1 VLSSDSPIVTLT
13 LRGHLTRTSLQIE
26 LGRAES
32 ELRAGTSMIVDC
44 AAMDDYD
51 ADARTLF
58 VDWHREHRKQFG
70 SVAVITDKRLWH
82 MLVSAMS
89 LASGKRMR
97 AFNDLGEA
105 RSWLATSRQ

>member
-1 VLSSDSPIVTLT
+1 MQL
-13 LRGHLTRTSLQIE
+13 E

-44 AAMDDYD
+44 ASMDDYD
-51 ADARTLF
+51 ADARALF

-89 LASGKRMR
+89 LASGQRMR
-97 AFNDLGEA
+97 AFNDLAQA
-105 RSWLATSRQ
+105 RNWLDASRQ